1 MKDLDKNKFFH
12 YQFDGALVYKIA
24 FVYFFVISFLQ
35 SSTYND
41 YFSPNVFHYLSLIA
55 LGLILFKIFFLDKQS
70 IPIFIFNL
78 LCIGLLVLTW
88 RTSQSFALLPL
99 GFFIIGAR
107 NVNFREIIKLYF
119 IIGLILLIFIMFS
132 ADVGLIKN
140 LTYHREQS
148 NVVRQS
154 FGSVYPTDFASH
166 VLFLVLAYIYLQFD
180 KLTWRSYVVFIAI
193 AFMLITFCDAR
204 LSSIAMIMSVPV
216 VIIGKRAKED
226 KIISKFIASLYWIFP
241 VITAYISII
250 GTIFFN
256 KDNQVFSKINN
267 LLSGRLMLSH
277 SAFEKY
283 GFSLFGEK
291 VIEHGWGGTQGL
303 KMFRN
308 NPAKYFFIDSSYIR
322 VTIFYG
328 IIIMLLI
335 LITMTIISLRSVH
348 NELFALASVMVIV
361 SISAVVEQRLIDI
374 SFNPFL
380 FALFASTCKLK
391 IKERKS

>member
-1 MKDLDKNKFFH
+1 MKSLDKSNFSH
-12 YQFDGALVYKIA
+12 YQLDGALVYEIA

-55 LGLILFKIFFLDKQS
+55 LGLILLKIFFLDEQS

-88 RTSQSFALLPL
+88 RTSQNFALLPL

-119 IIGLILLIFIMFS
+119 VVGLVLLIFIMLS

-140 LTYHREQS
+140 LTYHRIQS

-166 VLFLVLAYIYLQFD
+166 VLFLILAYVYLQFD
-180 KLTWRSYVVFIAI
+180 KLTWKSYIVFIVI
-193 AFMLITFCDAR
+193 AFLLIAFCDAR
-204 LSSIAMIMSVPV
+204 LSSIAIIISIPV

-226 KIISKFIASLYWIFP
+226 KLISKFIASLYWIFP
-241 VITAYISII
+241 VITAYLSVVS
-250 GTIFFN
+250 TIFFDKRN
-256 KDNQVFSKINN
+256 PVFMKIND
-267 LLSGRLMLSH
+267 LVSGRLMLSY
-277 SAFEKY
+277 SAFKTY
-283 GFSLFGEK
+283 GFSLFGKK
-291 VIEHGWGGTQGL
+291 VVEHGWGGTQGL
-303 KMFRN
+303 TMFEN
-308 NPAKYFFIDSSYIR
+308 NPNKYFFIDSSYIR

-328 IIIMLLI
+328 ILVMLLI
-335 LITMTIISLRSVH
+335 IIAMTIISLRSIH
-348 NELFALASVMVIV
+348 KDLFTLASIMVIV

-380 FALFASTCKLK
+380 FALFASTYKTK
-391 IKERKS
+391 VKEKKS

>member
-1 MKDLDKNKFFH
+1 MIFLDNSKFSQYRFN
-12 YQFDGALVYKIA
+12 GALVYKIA

-88 RTSQSFALLPL
+88 RTSQNFSLLPL

-119 IIGLILLIFIMFS
+119 IVGLILLIFIMLS
-132 ADVGLIKN
+132 ADIGLIKN

-180 KLTWRSYVVFIAI
+180 KLTWKSYAVFIAI
-193 AFMLITFCDAR
+193 AFLLIIFCDAR
-204 LSSIAMIMSVPV
+204 LSSIAMLVSVPV
-216 VIIGKRAKED
+216 VIIGKRAKKD
-226 KIISKFIASLYWIFP
+226 KLISKFIASLYWIFP
-241 VITAYISII
+241 VITAYISIM
-250 GTIFFN
+250 GTVFFDKNNQIFL
-256 KDNQVFSKINN
+256 KINN
-267 LLSGRLMLSH
+267 LVSGRLMLSH
-277 SAFEKY
+277 DAFEKY
-283 GFSLFGEK
+283 GFSLFGK
-291 VIEHGWGGTQGL
+291 RVIEHGWGGTHGL
-303 KMFRN
+303 AMFKN

-328 IIIMLLI
+328 TLIMLLI
-335 LITMTIISLRSVH
+335 IIAMTIISLRSIH
-348 NELFALASVMVIV
+348 NGLFALASVMVIV
-361 SISAVVEQRLIDI
+361 SISAIVEQRLIDI

-380 FALFASTCKLK
+380 FALFASTYKT
-391 IKERKS
+391 